1 MDAAGVTVELIG
13 RDVLDA
19 AGQRLGRV
27 DSLYRD
33 VDTPDLAFAAVA
45 MIRRGRR
52 RLVFMPLTGA
62 IIKPE
67 SVSLRCGA
75 LLARRA
81 PQVRPGCGLPVELEA
96 DLYRHYDIA
105 YRPRERGAARLLTVG
120 QGKHRR

>member
-1 MDAAGVTVELIG
+1 MDAAEFTVELIG
-13 RDVLDA
+13 HDVLDA

-27 DSLYRD
+27 GSLYRD
-33 VDTPDLAFAAVA
+33 VDTPDLMFAAVA

-52 RLVFMPLTGA
+52 RLVFVPLVGA
-62 IIKPE
+62 FLQPE
-67 SVSLRCGA
+67 SVTLRCGA

-81 PQVRPGCGLPVELEA
+81 PQVRPGCGLPVEREA

-120 QGKHRR
+120 QGRHRR

>member
-1 MDAAGVTVELIG
+1 MDAADLTCELIG

-33 VDTPDLAFAAVA
+33 FDTPDLAFAAVA
-45 MIRRGRR
+45 MIRRGWR
-52 RLVFMPLTGA
+52 RLVFVPLAGA
-62 IIKPE
+62 TLGE
-67 SVSLRCGA
+67 ASVMLRCGA

-81 PQVRPGCGLPVELEA
+81 PQVRPGCGLPVEREA

>member
-1 MDAAGVTVELIG
+1 MDAADTTSELVG
-13 RDVLDA
+13 RDVLDV

-33 VDTPDLAFAAVA
+33 LDAPDLVFAAVA

-52 RLVFMPLTGA
+52 RLVFVPLTGA

-75 LLARRA
+75 LLGRRA
-81 PQVRPGCGLPVELEA
+81 PQVRPGSGLPVELEA
-96 DLYRHYDIA
+96 DLYRRYDIA
-105 YRPRERGAARLLTVG
+105 YRRREHGEARLLAVG

>member
-1 MDAAGVTVELIG
+1 MDPADHTPELVG

-33 VDTPDLAFAAVA
+33 VEDPHIVFAAVA

-52 RLVFMPLTGA
+52 RLVFVSLVGA
-62 IIKPE
+62 TTSAE
-67 SVSLRCGA
+67 SVTVQCGA

-81 PQVRPGCGLPVELEA
+81 PQTRPGRGLPVELEA
-96 DLYRHYDIA
+96 DLYRHYDIP
-105 YRPRERGAARLLTVG
+105 YRRREHSAARLQTMRR
-120 QGKHRR
+120 GKHHL

>member
-1 MDAAGVTVELIG
+1 MDAADTTPKLVG

-33 VDTPDLAFAAVA
+33 LDAPDLVFAAVA

-52 RLVFMPLTGA
+52 RLVFVPLTGA

-81 PQVRPGCGLPVELEA
+81 PQVRPGSGLPVELEA

-105 YRPRERGAARLLTVG
+105 YRRREHGEARLLAVG